1 MRGLRSREADD
12 DHGALLDHMLRT
24 VEDERS
30 LIAHRLHDGP
40 QQVLTAIRL
49 LADGIRHALE
59 NGETVRALEGLE
71 RLEQLAIEA
80 GDELRQMTARLYP
93 VVMEQL
99 GLLQALGSLGET
111 IEEEYGTLCQV
122 ELPARWPSGND
133 ERDTAIYHVA
143 RESSLHAARNA
154 AAPITIRLS
163 TTADASELAV
173 SAPPC
178 PPLPAAAVLLLRER
192 AARIGG
198 RIEIA
203 SGTDTRVVPTAPLRA

>member
-1 MRGLRSREADD
+1 
-12 DHGALLDHMLRT
+12 MLRT

-59 NGETVRALEGLE
+59 NDETQRALEGLE

-80 GDELRQMTARLYP
+80 GDELRQMTGAAVSGRDGAAGPAAGAGVAGRDDRGGVRDAAARSSCRP
-93 VVMEQL
+93 
-99 GLLQALGSLGET
+99 
-111 IEEEYGTLCQV
+111 
-122 ELPARWPSGND
+122 RWPDGD
-133 ERDTAIYHVA
+133 DDRDTAIYHVA

-163 TTADASELAV
+163 TAAAPVELNV
-173 SAPPC
+173 SAPA
-178 PPLPAAAVLLLRER
+178 LPAAARTPSCSCCASAR
-192 AARIGG
+192 RGSGARSRSRPAHRDAA
-198 RIEIA
+198 
-203 SGTDTRVVPTAPLRA
+203 SF

>member
-1 MRGLRSREADD
+1 MRGLRSRETDD

-49 LADGIRHALE
+49 LADAIRHALE
-59 NGETVRALEGLE
+59 NGETLRALEGLE

-111 IEEEYGTLCQV
+111 IEEEYGTLCHV

-133 ERDTAIYHVA
+133 DRDTAIYHVA

-154 AAPITIRLS
+154 AAPITIKLS
-163 TTADASELAV
+163 TTAAASELAV
-173 SAPPC
+173 SAPAC
-178 PPLPAAAVLLLRER
+178 PPLAGPAVLLLRER

-198 RIEIA
+198 QIEIS
-203 SGTDTRVVPTAPLRA
+203 SGTDTRVMLTAPLRA